1 MARKTT
7 TSYEVKRRWDK
18 AHYTKYRFLV
28 PKELGKAFKE
38 RCVKLDISQASVVR
52 TIMEEYIKE
61 NS

>member
-7 TSYEVKRRWDK
+7 TSTAVKRRWNEQ
-18 AHYTKYRFLV
+18 HYSRIGIIV
-28 PKELGKAFKE
+28 PKELGTAFKE
-38 RCVKLDISQASVVR
+38 RCKELDISQASVVR